1 MLMTTSTMQELLL
14 MKILEHTIPMSSH
27 GGAHLEAVALQELH
41 LLELFAQVTTLV
53 LTRSKVRQQV
63 PDL

>member
-1 MLMTTSTMQELLL
+1 MLMIISTMQELLL
-14 MKILEHTIPMSSH
+14 MKTLEHTIPMSSH
-27 GGAHLEAVALQELH
+27 GGVHPEVAVLQELR

-53 LTRSKVRQQV
+53 LTRSKVRLLI